1 MGKIVTSSGLQ
12 EFIQAGKVEE
22 IKSDAPKKV
31 TEAPPLEVK
40 PDKVAVDIGQ
50 TDAVDQHVE
59 EDPETLAEIEKSER
73 FRRTINKKHRAM
85 KEAQEDAAKAKADA
99 AESDRF
105 AENQY
110 NRAQLAERRA
120 AELEAQVKVKP
131 EPKPEA
137 VKPDPKSFYEGDQ
150 FKAFEYAEALSKFA
164 ATEAVVA
171 DRARQAEERREAEA
185 AEQQRLAMARIETA
199 KKAHPDYDR
208 VTAAAGDVKVHNIVL
223 EYMTGSE
230 QIGEIAYHMAKNPDF
245 VARINKLH
253 PLKAIAEIGKLEQT
267 FEAPK
272 AVEPPVSKAPGA
284 PPPIAPL
291 VTSGSGT
298 VQTDPAKMGTKELR
312 AYERERAIFKAK
324 HGNR

>member
-22 IKSDAPKKV
+22 IKSDTPKKV

-40 PDKVAVDIGQ
+40 PDKVAIDIGQ

-59 EDPETLAEIEKSER
+59 DDPETLAEIEKSER

-85 KEAQEDAAKAKADA
+85 KEAQEAAAKALADA

-150 FKAFEYAEALSKFA
+150 FKAFEYAEALSKFESIFDKSSA
-164 ATEAVVA
+164 GQENSDTEVA
-171 DRARQAEERREAEA
+171 
-185 AEQQRLAMARIETA
+185 
-199 KKAHPDYDR
+199 
-208 VTAAAGDVKVHNIVL
+208 VL
-223 EYMTGSE
+223 ERKVGQLTIE
-230 QIGEIAYHMAKNPDF
+230 CDF
-245 VARINKLH
+245 
-253 PLKAIAEIGKLEQT
+253 LKKSWSVYVKRNGGK
-267 FEAPK
+267 
-272 AVEPPVSKAPGA
+272 
-284 PPPIAPL
+284 
-291 VTSGSGT
+291 
-298 VQTDPAKMGTKELR
+298 
-312 AYERERAIFKAK
+312 
-324 HGNR
+324 